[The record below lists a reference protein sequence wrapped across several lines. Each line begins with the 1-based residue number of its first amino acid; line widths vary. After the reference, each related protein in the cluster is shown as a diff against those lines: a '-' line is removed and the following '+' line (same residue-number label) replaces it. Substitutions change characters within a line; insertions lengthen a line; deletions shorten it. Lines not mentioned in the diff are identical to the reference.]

1 MSGYVGGSSRRN
13 TRASLNAVSVG
24 RTALNARSRYLPN
37 LGGQVLVNSTSE
49 PAGAAPATRGRVPP
63 PPQRRP
69 VTVAVLAEHCPP
81 SVDRPRPPPRPAGA
95 LPSDAAATGGGSDRD
110 DAATVVDVE
119 ARNNH
124 RVGDSDVTTRSSPA
138 PQQQHEQQHIV

>member
-1 MSGYVGGSSRRN
+1 V
-13 TRASLNAVSVG
+13 VV
-24 RTALNARSRYLPN
+24 ARLD
-37 LGGQVLVNSTSE
+37 
-49 PAGAAPATRGRVPP
+49 
-63 PPQRRP
+63 
-69 VTVAVLAEHCPP
+69 
-81 SVDRPRPPPRPAGA
+81 VD
-95 LPSDAAATGGGSDRD
+95 DGGSDRD